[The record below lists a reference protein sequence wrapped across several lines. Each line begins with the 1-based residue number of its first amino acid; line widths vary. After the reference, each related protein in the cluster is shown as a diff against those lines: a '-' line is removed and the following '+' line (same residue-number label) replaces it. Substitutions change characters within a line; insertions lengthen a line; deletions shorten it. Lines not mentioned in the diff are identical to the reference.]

1 MSAELMS
8 AELTPAD
15 LAKFVHLVPVGATI
29 PAGVRYAELNNFGC
43 ITGPMHSNA
52 DQKCHVG
59 QCPRWTAE
67 PLARPMPPLPTEPGS
82 VIANVQR
89 ASTTR
94 CPVMTRG
101 IESWVGVD
109 EEGYFHD
116 WPDGEIT
123 TWTPARV
130 VTDEIANEAQS

>member
-1 MSAELMS
+1 MSD
-8 AELTPAD
+8 LTPAD

-29 PAGVRYAELNNFGC
+29 PAGVPHAVLNLGC
-43 ITGPMHSNA
+43 ITGPMHSKA
-52 DQKCHVG
+52 DQTRRVG
-59 QCPRWTAE
+59 QYPRWTAE
-67 PLARPMPPLPTEPGS
+67 PLARPMPPLPTEPRS

-101 IESWVGVD
+101 IDSWVGVD
-109 EEGYFHD
+109 EEGYLQD
-116 WPDGEIT
+116 WPDGEIA

-130 VTDEIANEAQS
+130 VTDEITNEAQS